1 MNTNSNQGLCNHA
14 LKDEYSHL
22 VSAFRS
28 AFHAMPNPPPPPP
41 SPHPVNPVLAPVRR
55 VFGPAPRPPRSCNS
69 FRFLSVETISSA
81 SLPPPPLPAP
91 RLPPAPRSQ
100 WRKKGWATWSSP
112 SQSRSASMRWHAFRA
127 AADSGI
133 PCFLDARVA
142 RSASKSCLRKNR
154 TISREILS
162 LSYEFSRLPTAWASP
177 PGNALWVGPLCFLSP
192 LFTLQSVQAA
202 AAAVRGSLPPP
213 VGGKPCNG
221 SSPHHTTNH
230 DRRCKLRTATL
241 NPRRFSV
248 ASNGMLIV
256 SARLLLV
263 RAQ

>member
-1 MNTNSNQGLCNHA
+1 MRQNH
-14 LKDEYSHL
+14 
-22 VSAFRS
+22 VSAS
-28 AFHAMPNPPPPPP
+28 
-41 SPHPVNPVLAPVRR
+41 
-55 VFGPAPRPPRSCNS
+55 
-69 FRFLSVETISSA
+69 
-81 SLPPPPLPAP
+81 
-91 RLPPAPRSQ
+91 
-100 WRKKGWATWSSP
+100 
-112 SQSRSASMRWHAFRA
+112 
-127 AADSGI
+127 
-133 PCFLDARVA
+133 
-142 RSASKSCLRKNR
+142 KNR

-192 LFTLQSVQAA
+192 LFTRQSVQAA

-213 VGGKPCNG
+213 VGGMPCNG

-256 SARLLLV
+256 GANIDGFPDTHAISTSSNESVFKSKIVSQWLSESSRLGEHVGALIIQESKFTGDHQLQVPGYSWFGRNRTHRFDESRGSAGVGILV
-263 RAQ
+263 CDNVLKGARVESRSPTYVAHVW